1 MSDGIKYVIKT
12 DLRPVDVTRVG
23 VELFLKWMEFALGRG
38 SLDGKRL
45 VYPTGRYASSL
56 RFEQRDEA
64 TVAIVADEA
73 IAPEALWLE
82 VGHGEFDLKKMAPS
96 LSGRGIPMHRPL
108 AAAVLSPGAAMAHFK
123 ATGVRRIGAGPARP
137 SMWAEVR
144 AAGGSGYASFGPD
157 SDPDSWIIP
166 AMPAYA
172 PAHVL
177 AQIAAR
183 QAAAAGGA

>member
-1 MSDGIKYVIKT
+1 MSDGIKYVLKT

-56 RFEQRDEA
+56 RFEQRDET
-64 TVAIVADEA
+64 TVAIVADEG

-82 VGHGEFDLKKMAPS
+82 VGHGAFDMKTVAS
-96 LSGRGIPMHRPL
+96 LSGRAIPMHRP
-108 AAAVLSPGAAMAHFK
+108 VGGTAHQ
-123 ATGVRRIGAGPARP
+123 ARTGVRRIGAGPAGP

-144 AAGGSGYASFGPD
+144 AAGSSGYASFGPD